1 MAALGGLRRE
11 EMQQWLIGVVVSL
24 FIVTVSAG
32 VAQLGGDGGQQFR
45 GLPVFVWCGIFAFA
59 VQWILFIH
67 AWSIRSEKYFDL
79 AGSLTYV
86 TVCLLYTSPSPR
98 DATLSRMPSSA

>member
-1 MAALGGLRRE
+1 MAALGCLRRE

-45 GLPVFVWCGIFAFA
+45 GLSVFV
-59 VQWILFIH
+59 
-67 AWSIRSEKYFDL
+67 
-79 AGSLTYV
+79 
-86 TVCLLYTSPSPR
+86 
-98 DATLSRMPSSA
+98 

>member
-1 MAALGGLRRE
+1 MAALGCLRRE

-45 GLPVFVWCGIFAFA
+45 GLSVFVWCGIFAFA

-67 AWSIRSEKYFDL
+67 AWSIRSEK
-79 AGSLTYV
+79 
-86 TVCLLYTSPSPR
+86 
-98 DATLSRMPSSA
+98 